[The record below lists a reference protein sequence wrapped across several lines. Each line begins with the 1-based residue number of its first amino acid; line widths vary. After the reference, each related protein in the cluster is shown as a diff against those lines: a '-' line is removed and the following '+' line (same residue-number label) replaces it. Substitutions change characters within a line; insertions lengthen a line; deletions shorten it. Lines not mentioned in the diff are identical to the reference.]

1 MYSFF
6 FIDSARDII
15 FHPKNLDWSLWNC
28 RKVNHGNLA
37 IYKCRDLNSF
47 LKLGGQITM
56 RRAAAARPRLLFCQ
70 NVGGAIAPL
79 APPPLLRSLLRIWLF
94 QNSFKKAKF
103 TNTSYTGLILKK
115 KKISKSQ
122 LHLQEFRFRIIWR
135 FWIHCLLI
143 LILAKACTEFTWH
156 LDKSWWQRTNLLIIS
171 DFKL

>member
-1 MYSFF
+1 MTGSFKGWF
-6 FIDSARDII
+6 LNIT
-15 FHPKNLDWSLWNC
+15 P
-28 RKVNHGNLA
+28 
-37 IYKCRDLNSF
+37 LNSF
-47 LKLGGQITM
+47 LKLGG
-56 RRAAAARPRLLFCQ
+56 ANNNAARRRCPATPSILPKC
-70 NVGGAIAPL
+70 GGGVIAPL
-79 APPPLLRSLLRIWLF
+79 APPLLRSLLRIWLF

-103 TNTSYTGLILKK
+103 TNTSYTGLILKE

-156 LDKSWWQRTNLLIIS
+156 LDKSWWHKRTNLLIIS